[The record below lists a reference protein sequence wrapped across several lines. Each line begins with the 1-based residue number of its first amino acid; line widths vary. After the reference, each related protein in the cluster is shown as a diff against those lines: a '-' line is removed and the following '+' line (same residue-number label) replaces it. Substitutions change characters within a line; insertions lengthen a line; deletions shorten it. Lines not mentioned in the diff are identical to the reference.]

1 MQRSLNF
8 FIGLAL
14 VSCID
19 SQSPDPSET
28 ATATETSSATIAP
41 SPSIAP
47 NPPIRSGIRMA
58 LWRQA
63 IDTGATSF
71 WPSGARRVQVIITAG
86 DRGDSLT
93 GLRPTAYVWIIRNGS
108 SVHKIWRVQ
117 AAQMDGPAGFMTV
130 LGRHYATAQT
140 GIDTGAS
147 HVILGSLTTP
157 GPRGPHIMPDGSGE
171 FTQTMVSQ
179 SLITAA
185 AVKQLGDTTER
196 EYPIQ
201 GW

>member
-8 FIGLAL
+8 FLGLAL

-19 SQSPDPSET
+19 SQSPDPSE
-28 ATATETSSATIAP
+28 AITATETSNATVAP
-41 SPSIAP
+41 TTTIVP
-47 NPPIRSGIRMA
+47 NPPVRSGIRMA
-58 LWRQA
+58 LWRQS
-63 IDTGATSF
+63 IDTGATAF

-86 DRGDSLT
+86 DRGDRLT
-93 GLRPTAYVWIIRNGS
+93 GGRPTAYVWIIRNGS
-108 SVHKIWRVQ
+108 SVYKIWRVQ
-117 AAQMDGPAGFMTV
+117 TAHMEGPAGFMTV
-130 LGRHYATAQT
+130 LGKHYATAQT

-157 GPRGPHIMPDGSGE
+157 GPRGPQIMPDGSGE

-179 SLITAA
+179 TLVTAA
-185 AVKQLGDTTER
+185 AVNQLADVTAR

-201 GW
+201 